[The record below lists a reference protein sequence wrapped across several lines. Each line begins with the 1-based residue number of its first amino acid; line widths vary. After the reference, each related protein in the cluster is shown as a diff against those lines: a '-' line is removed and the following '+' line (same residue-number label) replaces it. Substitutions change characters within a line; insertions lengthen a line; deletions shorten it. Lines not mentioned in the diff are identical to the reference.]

1 MEIIVRPDTE
11 LSSEEFAQMDRLC
24 NLAFGNTP
32 EDPFVW
38 GLKNDWHVFL
48 EDGGVYVTHVGISLR
63 TGTVAGQP
71 VKMGGV
77 GAVATL
83 PTMQGRGLAGTAMK
97 RAAELMCGPLGVAFG
112 LLLCAPEREHFY
124 GSLGWIKVTAPLY
137 YEGHHGRELS
147 DSVTMI
153 LPCLKQDWPAGEID
167 LCGLPW

>member
-1 MEIIVRPDTE
+1 METIIRADTQ
-11 LSSEEFAQMDRLC
+11 LSQDEFAQMDRLC
-24 NLAFGNTP
+24 NLAFGCT
-32 EDPFVW
+32 EEQPFIW
-38 GLKNDWHVFL
+38 GLRNDWHIFIQD
-48 EDGGVYVTHVGISLR
+48 DGIFVSHVGISLR

-71 VKMGGV
+71 VRMGGI

-83 PTMQGRGLAGTAMK
+83 PSMQGRGLAGIAMK
-97 RAAELMCGPLGVAFG
+97 RTAELLRDPLAVDFG

-124 GSLGWIKVTAPLY
+124 GSLGWVKVTAPLY

-153 LPCLKQDWPAGEID
+153 LPALKQDWPVGEID